1 MPTVY
6 IDDAIDFLSAAHQR
20 QSIAIATGR
29 RLRDESESFLAT
41 ARSGFLQIV
50 KDALNELD
58 DPAAQQMATDVV
70 ADRRP

>member
-6 IDDAIDFLSAAHQR
+6 IDDAIDFLSVTHQR

-29 RLRDESESFLAT
+29 RLRDESSSFLAS
-41 ARSGFLQIV
+41 ARSNFLQRV

-58 DPAAQQMATDVV
+58 DATAKQMAIDVV

>member
-20 QSIAIATGR
+20 QSEAITTAR
-29 RLRDESESFLAT
+29 RLRDENDSFLAS
-41 ARSGFLQIV
+41 ARGDFLQLV
-50 KDALNELD
+50 KNALNEID
-58 DPAAQQMATDVV
+58 AAAAKQIATDVV

>member
-6 IDDAIDFLSAAHQR
+6 IDDAIDFLSVVHQR

-29 RLRDESESFLAT
+29 RLRDESASFLAS
-41 ARSGFLQIV
+41 ARSDFLQVV

-58 DPAAQQMATDVV
+58 DPAAQEMATDVV